1 MENHLEEYI
10 YIYIYI
16 KVKRVNPEG
25 NVKGCDLLEC
35 P

>member
-1 MENHLEEYI
+1 MENHLEE